1 MPYPGNPAARE
12 LHLRAYPQLEKDQ
25 KIRLAKEGAAKDG
38 VAKELKIC
46 LANGNLNIARNRV
59 GAPESPKREAILENI
74 FDINAHGDRTLKNQ
88 FLRSSIF

>member
-1 MPYPGNPAARE
+1 MQMPYPGNPAARE

-25 KIRLAKEGAAKDG
+25 KIRLAKEG
-38 VAKELKIC
+38 VVKELKIC